1 MEPMTA
7 YQLRPK
13 TVAKHCNE
21 HDCWVIVNGKVY
33 DVTLFLDKHPG
44 GKDILLSYAGK
55 DATAALEGAGGHE
68 HSKYA
73 FKLLEEYYL
82 GRVVSQEE
90 NLIDQEKRLAEADTK
105 ESVSK
110 LALNV
115 DNLVDFQKPLL
126 PQVGMLGELYD
137 VWVHSFPTTD
147 HTVALFPN
155 PLLEKLTRCKWYVPL
170 VFWIPIICYY
180 LWYLISRGDCSLE
193 AFGFFSVLGYFS
205 WLLFEYVLHRYVF
218 HMKTTSYY
226 ANIFHFLLH
235 GHHHITPLDS
245 ERVVFPPAPA
255 VLIASPFWLGMPKLL
270 GIVKGYSWLF
280 GFAVGYLCYDM
291 THFWIHQGAPKL
303 SFLKSQKRRH
313 VIHHYREP
321 QMNFGISNPF
331 YDIVFGTL
339 VKEGKTSPVNCTD

>member
-44 GKDILLSYAGK
+44 
-55 DATAALEGAGGHE
+55 EGAGGHE

-90 NLIDQEKRLAEADTK
+90 NLIDQEKRLAEVDTK

-155 PLLEKLTRCKWYVPL
+155 PLLEKLTRCK
-170 VFWIPIICYY
+170 C
-180 LWYLISRGDCSLE
+180 LE